1 MATLALNDWRLYLD
15 TVHSLALVEDDLR
28 ATTAAQD
35 VSEDAAALAQ
45 RILWERFDVN
55 AV

>member
-1 MATLALNDWRLYLD
+1 MATLTLNDWRLYLD
-15 TVHSLALVEDDLR
+15 TVHSLAQIEDDLR
-28 ATTAAQD
+28 TTASQD

-55 AV
+55 